1 MSPLWLTALIVLW
14 LVVLLLGFL
23 LLGALRALGLV
34 SWRLEQL
41 EATTPKRLGRDG
53 LKVGARA
60 PDFRLPNAAGI
71 EQALSDFAGH
81 RVLLVFTQSGCG
93 PCRDIIPE
101 LNRISDRGD
110 HQVIVVNNG
119 ALNDLPGLAT
129 DGIAK
134 FPVLIQEHFG
144 QSRRYQVFATPFA
157 FLIDEL
163 GVIVSK
169 GIAGSRKHL
178 GYVLAGTGGPAKRR
192 HVEASSSQIEKSSRS
207 EPYSSKEVSHV

>member
-23 LLGALRALGLV
+23 LLGALRALGFL

-41 EATTPKRLGRDG
+41 EATAPKRLGRDG
-53 LKVGARA
+53 LKVGAKA
-60 PDFRLPNAAGI
+60 PDFRLPNAAGS

-81 RVLLVFTQSGCG
+81 RVLLVFTQAGCG
-93 PCRDIIPE
+93 PCHDIIPE
-101 LNRISDRGD
+101 LNRISDRGE

-119 ALNDLPGLAT
+119 ALHDLPGLAV

-134 FPVLIQEHFG
+134 FPVLIQEHFS
-144 QSRRYQVFATPFA
+144 QSKLYQVFATPFA

-169 GIAGSRKHL
+169 GTAGSRKHL
-178 GYVLAGTGGPAKRR
+178 GYVLAGTGSPVKRR
-192 HVEASSSQIEKSSRS
+192 HVEASSDQIEKSSRS